1 MSLVKS
7 DNCQDMQNR
16 TSTIKSIFLLYMPL
30 MYIAI
35 GLMLGVFG
43 NGLPFKDWIRLL
55 VSIIGVFMLIKNY
68 TLIKKNRVFRSL
80 ILLMILIILPTFIYY
95 FISNP
100 ARAES
105 VRNLGDSILWISVM
119 VLAYLVGYKNSDTLY
134 NSRIIAL
141 TIPIYFVVFKS
152 VKAFF
157 VLNTDDTALISTAYY
172 ALFLVPF
179 AFMIKRKWLMWF
191 LLCIVFL
198 TVVLSSKRAGFI
210 SFIGALIVYAYLTI
224 KIDNKGGGNR
234 LKYFLAFV
242 LIGIVGLQLFNS
254 FISTNNIHLLD
265 RLATMQEDGGSGR
278 DEVYAYTWGLL
289 MDSDLLSLLFG
300 HGFNTVVHYSLLELS
315 AHTDFLETPFD
326 YGIVG
331 MIVYIIFYFRLFK
344 YYKILKWYNPSY
356 APIFLSTLFITLVLS
371 TFAHL
376 IIYPTHYLFFCM
388 YWGFL
393 MGECDRAIKDNHLV

>member
-1 MSLVKS
+1 
-7 DNCQDMQNR
+7 
-16 TSTIKSIFLLYMPL
+16 

-35 GLMLGVFG
+35 GLMLGVFS
-43 NGLPFKDWIRLL
+43 NGLPYKDWARLIL
-55 VSIIGVFMLIKNY
+55 SFIGVLMLIKNY
-68 TLIKKNRVFRSL
+68 TLIKRNNVFRSL
-80 ILLMILIILPTFIYY
+80 IILMVFILISTYIHY
-95 FISNP
+95 FVSYP

-119 VLAYLVGYKNSDTLY
+119 VLAYLIGYKNRNTLY

-141 TIPIYFVVFKS
+141 TIPIYFVVFQS
-152 VKAFF
+152 VRAYF
-157 VLNTDDTALISTAYY
+157 VQNTDDTALISTAYY
-172 ALFLVPF
+172 ALFLMPF

-191 LLCIVFL
+191 LVCIIFL

-224 KIDNKGGGNR
+224 KIDNKGDGSR
-234 LKYFLAFV
+234 LKYLLTFV
-242 LIGIVGLQLFNS
+242 LVVIIGLQLFNS
-254 FISTNNIHLLD
+254 FISTNDIHLLD
-265 RLATMQEDGGSGR
+265 RLATMSEDGGSGR

-300 HGFNTVVHYSLLELS
+300 HGFNTVVHYSILGLS

-331 MIVYIIFYFRLFK
+331 MIIYIIFYFRLFK
-344 YYKILKWYNPSY
+344 YYKILKRYNPNY

-371 TFAHL
+371 AFAHL

-393 MGECDRAIKDNHLV
+393 MGECDRAIRNNQLV

>member
-1 MSLVKS
+1 
-7 DNCQDMQNR
+7 MQNSF
-16 TSTIKSIFLLYMPL
+16 STIKSILLLYIPL

-35 GLMLGVFG
+35 GMMLGVFS
-43 NGLPFKDWIRLL
+43 NGLPYKDWARLIL
-55 VSIIGVFMLIKNY
+55 SFIGVLMLIKNY
-68 TLIKKNRVFRSL
+68 TLIKRNNVFRSL
-80 ILLMILIILPTFIYY
+80 IILMVFILISTYIHY
-95 FISNP
+95 FVSYP

-119 VLAYLVGYKNSDTLY
+119 VLAYLIGYKNRNTLY

-141 TIPIYFVVFKS
+141 TIPIYFVVFQS
-152 VKAFF
+152 VRAYF
-157 VLNTDDTALISTAYY
+157 VQNTDDTALISTAYY
-172 ALFLVPF
+172 ALFLMPF

-191 LLCIVFL
+191 LVCIIFL

-224 KIDNKGGGNR
+224 KIDNKGDGSR
-234 LKYFLAFV
+234 LKYLLTFV
-242 LIGIVGLQLFNS
+242 LVGIIGLQLFNS
-254 FISTNNIHLLD
+254 FISTNDIHLLD
-265 RLATMQEDGGSGR
+265 RLATMSEDGGSGR

-289 MDSDLLSLLFG
+289 MDSDLFSLLFG
-300 HGFNTVVHYSLLELS
+300 HGFNTVVNYSILGLS

-331 MIVYIIFYFRLFK
+331 MIIYIIFYFRLFK
-344 YYKILKWYNPSY
+344 YYKILKRYNPNY

-371 TFAHL
+371 AFAHL

-393 MGECDRAIKDNHLV
+393 MGECDRAIRNNQLV

>member
-1 MSLVKS
+1 
-7 DNCQDMQNR
+7 
-16 TSTIKSIFLLYMPL
+16 

-35 GLMLGVFG
+35 GLMLGVFS
-43 NGLPFKDWIRLL
+43 NGLPYKDWARLIL
-55 VSIIGVFMLIKNY
+55 SFIGVLMLIKNY
-68 TLIKKNRVFRSL
+68 TFIKRNNVFRSL
-80 ILLMILIILPTFIYY
+80 IILMVFILISTYIHY
-95 FISNP
+95 FVSYP

-119 VLAYLVGYKNSDTLY
+119 VLAYLIGYKNRNTLY

-141 TIPIYFVVFKS
+141 TIPIYFVVFQS
-152 VKAFF
+152 VRAYF
-157 VLNTDDTALISTAYY
+157 VQNTDDTALISTAYY
-172 ALFLVPF
+172 ALFLMPF

-191 LLCIVFL
+191 LVCIIFL

-224 KIDNKGGGNR
+224 KIDNKGDGSR
-234 LKYFLAFV
+234 LKYLLTFV
-242 LIGIVGLQLFNS
+242 LVVIIGLQLFNS
-254 FISTNNIHLLD
+254 FISTNDIHLLD
-265 RLATMQEDGGSGR
+265 RLATMSEDGGSGR

-300 HGFNTVVHYSLLELS
+300 HGFNTVVHYSTLGLS

-331 MIVYIIFYFRLFK
+331 MIIYIIFYFRLFK
-344 YYKILKWYNPSY
+344 YYKILKRYNPNY

-371 TFAHL
+371 AFAHL

-393 MGECDRAIKDNHLV
+393 MGECDRAIRNNQLV

>member
-1 MSLVKS
+1 
-7 DNCQDMQNR
+7 
-16 TSTIKSIFLLYMPL
+16 

-35 GLMLGVFG
+35 GLMLGVFS
-43 NGLPFKDWIRLL
+43 NGLPYKDWARLIL
-55 VSIIGVFMLIKNY
+55 SFIGVLMLIKNY
-68 TLIKKNRVFRSL
+68 TLIKRNNVFRSL
-80 ILLMILIILPTFIYY
+80 IILMVFILISTFIHY
-95 FISNP
+95 FVSYP

-119 VLAYLVGYKNSDTLY
+119 VLAYLIGYKNRNTLY

-141 TIPIYFVVFKS
+141 TIPIYFVVFQS
-152 VKAFF
+152 VRAYF
-157 VLNTDDTALISTAYY
+157 VQNTDDTALISTAYY
-172 ALFLVPF
+172 ALFLMPF

-191 LLCIVFL
+191 LVCIIFL

-224 KIDNKGGGNR
+224 KIDNKGDGSR
-234 LKYFLAFV
+234 LKYLLTFV
-242 LIGIVGLQLFNS
+242 LVVIIGLQLFNS
-254 FISTNNIHLLD
+254 FISTNDIHLLD
-265 RLATMQEDGGSGR
+265 RLATMSEDGGSGR

-300 HGFNTVVHYSLLELS
+300 HGFNTVVHYSILGLS

-331 MIVYIIFYFRLFK
+331 MIIYIIFYFRLFK
-344 YYKILKWYNPSY
+344 YYKILKRYNPNY

-371 TFAHL
+371 AFAHL

-393 MGECDRAIKDNHLV
+393 MGECDRAIRNNQLV

>member
-1 MSLVKS
+1 
-7 DNCQDMQNR
+7 
-16 TSTIKSIFLLYMPL
+16 

-35 GLMLGVFG
+35 GLMLGVFS
-43 NGLPFKDWIRLL
+43 NGLPYKDWARLIL
-55 VSIIGVFMLIKNY
+55 SFIGVLMLIKNY
-68 TLIKKNRVFRSL
+68 TLIKRNNVFRSL
-80 ILLMILIILPTFIYY
+80 IILMVFILISTYIHY
-95 FISNP
+95 FVSYP

-119 VLAYLVGYKNSDTLY
+119 VLAYLIGYKNRNTLY

-141 TIPIYFVVFKS
+141 TIPIYFVVFQS
-152 VKAFF
+152 VRAYF
-157 VLNTDDTALISTAYY
+157 VQNTDDTALISTAYY
-172 ALFLVPF
+172 ALFLMPF

-191 LLCIVFL
+191 LVCIIFL

-224 KIDNKGGGNR
+224 KIDNKGDGSR
-234 LKYFLAFV
+234 LKYLLSFV
-242 LIGIVGLQLFNS
+242 LVGIIGLQLFNS
-254 FISTNNIHLLD
+254 FISTNDIHLLD
-265 RLATMQEDGGSGR
+265 RLATMSEDGGSGR

-300 HGFNTVVHYSLLELS
+300 HGFNTVVHYSILGLS

-331 MIVYIIFYFRLFK
+331 MIIYIIFYFRLFK
-344 YYKILKWYNPSY
+344 YYKILKRYNPNY

-371 TFAHL
+371 AFAHL

-393 MGECDRAIKDNHLV
+393 MGECDRAIRNNQLV

>member
-1 MSLVKS
+1 
-7 DNCQDMQNR
+7 
-16 TSTIKSIFLLYMPL
+16 

-35 GLMLGVFG
+35 GLMLGVFS
-43 NGLPFKDWIRLL
+43 NGLPYKDWARLIL
-55 VSIIGVFMLIKNY
+55 SFIGVLMLIKNY
-68 TLIKKNRVFRSL
+68 TLIKRNNVFRSL
-80 ILLMILIILPTFIYY
+80 IILMVFILISTYIHY
-95 FISNP
+95 FVSYP

-119 VLAYLVGYKNSDTLY
+119 VLAYLIGYKNRNTLY

-141 TIPIYFVVFKS
+141 TIPIYFVVFQS
-152 VKAFF
+152 VRAYF
-157 VLNTDDTALISTAYY
+157 VQNTDDTALISTAYY
-172 ALFLVPF
+172 ALFLMPF

-191 LLCIVFL
+191 LVCIIFL

-224 KIDNKGGGNR
+224 KIDNKGDGSR
-234 LKYFLAFV
+234 LKYLLTFV
-242 LIGIVGLQLFNS
+242 LVVIIGLQLFNS
-254 FISTNNIHLLD
+254 FISTNDIHLLD
-265 RLATMQEDGGSGR
+265 RLATMSEDGGSGR

-300 HGFNTVVHYSLLELS
+300 HGFNTVVHYSILGLS

-331 MIVYIIFYFRLFK
+331 MIIYIIFYFRLFK
-344 YYKILKWYNPSY
+344 YYKILKRYNPNY

-371 TFAHL
+371 AVAHL

-393 MGECDRAIKDNHLV
+393 MGECDRAIRNNQLV

>member
-1 MSLVKS
+1 
-7 DNCQDMQNR
+7 
-16 TSTIKSIFLLYMPL
+16 

-35 GLMLGVFG
+35 GLMLGVFS
-43 NGLPFKDWIRLL
+43 NGLPYKDWARLIL
-55 VSIIGVFMLIKNY
+55 SFIGVLMLIKNY
-68 TLIKKNRVFRSL
+68 TLIKRNNVFRSL
-80 ILLMILIILPTFIYY
+80 IILMVFILISTYIHY
-95 FISNP
+95 FVSYP

-119 VLAYLVGYKNSDTLY
+119 VLAYLIGYKNRNTLY

-141 TIPIYFVVFKS
+141 TIPIYFVVFQS
-152 VKAFF
+152 VRAYF
-157 VLNTDDTALISTAYY
+157 VQNTDDTALISTAYY
-172 ALFLVPF
+172 ALFLMPF

-191 LLCIVFL
+191 LVCIIFL

-224 KIDNKGGGNR
+224 KIDNKGDGSR
-234 LKYFLAFV
+234 LKYLLTFV
-242 LIGIVGLQLFNS
+242 LVVIIGLQLFNS
-254 FISTNNIHLLD
+254 FISTNDIHLLD
-265 RLATMQEDGGSGR
+265 RLATMSEDGGSGR

-300 HGFNTVVHYSLLELS
+300 HGFNTVVHYSTLGLS

-331 MIVYIIFYFRLFK
+331 MIIYIIFYFRLFK
-344 YYKILKWYNPSY
+344 YYKILKRYNPNY

-371 TFAHL
+371 AFAHL

-393 MGECDRAIKDNHLV
+393 MGECDRAIRNNQLV

>member
-1 MSLVKS
+1 
-7 DNCQDMQNR
+7 
-16 TSTIKSIFLLYMPL
+16 

-35 GLMLGVFG
+35 GLMLGVFS
-43 NGLPFKDWIRLL
+43 NGLPYKDWARLIL
-55 VSIIGVFMLIKNY
+55 SFVGVLMLIKNY
-68 TLIKKNRVFRSL
+68 TLIKRNNVFRSL
-80 ILLMILIILPTFIYY
+80 IILMVFILISTYIHY
-95 FISNP
+95 FVSYP

-119 VLAYLVGYKNSDTLY
+119 VLAYLIGYKNRNTLY

-141 TIPIYFVVFKS
+141 TIPIYFVVFQS
-152 VKAFF
+152 VRAYF
-157 VLNTDDTALISTAYY
+157 VQNTDDTALISTAYY
-172 ALFLVPF
+172 ALFLMPF

-191 LLCIVFL
+191 LVCIIFL

-224 KIDNKGGGNR
+224 KIDNKGDGSR
-234 LKYFLAFV
+234 LKYLLTFV
-242 LIGIVGLQLFNS
+242 LVVIIGLQLFNS
-254 FISTNNIHLLD
+254 FISTNDIHLLD
-265 RLATMQEDGGSGR
+265 RLATMSEDGGSGR

-300 HGFNTVVHYSLLELS
+300 HGFNTVVHYSILGLS

-331 MIVYIIFYFRLFK
+331 MIIYIIFYFRLFK
-344 YYKILKWYNPSY
+344 YYKILKRYNPNY

-371 TFAHL
+371 AFAHL

-393 MGECDRAIKDNHLV
+393 MGECDRAIRNNQLV

>member
-1 MSLVKS
+1 
-7 DNCQDMQNR
+7 MQNSF
-16 TSTIKSIFLLYMPL
+16 STIKSILLLYIPL

-35 GLMLGVFG
+35 GLMLGVFS
-43 NGLPFKDWIRLL
+43 NGLPYKDWARLIL
-55 VSIIGVFMLIKNY
+55 SFIGVLMLIKNY
-68 TLIKKNRVFRSL
+68 TLIKRNNVFRSL
-80 ILLMILIILPTFIYY
+80 IILMVFILISTYIHY
-95 FISNP
+95 FVSYP

-119 VLAYLVGYKNSDTLY
+119 VLAYLIGYKNRNTLY

-141 TIPIYFVVFKS
+141 TIPIYFVVFQS
-152 VKAFF
+152 VRAYF
-157 VLNTDDTALISTAYY
+157 VQNTDDTALISTAYY
-172 ALFLVPF
+172 ALFLMPF

-191 LLCIVFL
+191 LVCIIFL

-224 KIDNKGGGNR
+224 KIDNKGDGSR
-234 LKYFLAFV
+234 LKYLLTFV
-242 LIGIVGLQLFNS
+242 LVVIIGLQLFNS
-254 FISTNNIHLLD
+254 FISTNDIHLLD
-265 RLATMQEDGGSGR
+265 RLATMSEDGGSGR

-300 HGFNTVVHYSLLELS
+300 HGFNTVVHYSTLGLS

-331 MIVYIIFYFRLFK
+331 MIIYIIFYFRLFK
-344 YYKILKWYNPSY
+344 YYKILKRYNPNY

-371 TFAHL
+371 AFAHL

-393 MGECDRAIKDNHLV
+393 MGECDRAIRNNQLV

>member
-1 MSLVKS
+1 
-7 DNCQDMQNR
+7 MQNSF
-16 TSTIKSIFLLYMPL
+16 STIKSILLLYIPL

-35 GLMLGVFG
+35 GLMLGVFS
-43 NGLPFKDWIRLL
+43 NGLPYKDWARLIL
-55 VSIIGVFMLIKNY
+55 SFIGVLMLIKNY
-68 TLIKKNRVFRSL
+68 TLIKRNNVFRSL
-80 ILLMILIILPTFIYY
+80 IILMVFILISTYIHY
-95 FISNP
+95 FVSYP

-119 VLAYLVGYKNSDTLY
+119 VLAYLIGYKNRNTLY

-141 TIPIYFVVFKS
+141 TIPIYFVVFQS
-152 VKAFF
+152 VRAYF
-157 VLNTDDTALISTAYY
+157 VQNTDDTALISTAYY
-172 ALFLVPF
+172 ALFLMPF

-191 LLCIVFL
+191 LVCIIFL

-224 KIDNKGGGNR
+224 KIDNKGDGSR
-234 LKYFLAFV
+234 LKYLLSFV
-242 LIGIVGLQLFNS
+242 LVGIIGLQLFNS
-254 FISTNNIHLLD
+254 FISTNDIHLLD
-265 RLATMQEDGGSGR
+265 RLATMSEDGGSGR

-300 HGFNTVVHYSLLELS
+300 HGFNTVVHYSILGLS

-331 MIVYIIFYFRLFK
+331 MIIYIIFYFRLFK
-344 YYKILKWYNPSY
+344 YYKILKRYNPNY

-371 TFAHL
+371 AFAHL

-393 MGECDRAIKDNHLV
+393 MGECDRAIRNNQLV